1 MTSTLDVY
9 LHGNLTG
16 HLIQDDDGQ
25 TLFEYTPDWLKN
37 PNAIPLS
44 ISLPLQEGKFGE
56 KYCKPFFAGVLPD
69 TAKRKLIAR
78 NLGISANNDFSM
90 LEQIGGECAG
100 AITFLSTGTKLS
112 DSTGNYRS
120 LSSAELEK
128 ILIELPKRP
137 LMAGESGVRLSLAGA
152 QDKIA
157 VYKKDGQLF
166 LPLDNAP
173 SSHII
178 KPDIEEYKGIVF
190 NEAFCMKLAA
200 QMGLPVAEVA
210 TEKAGN
216 IDYLLIERYDRIS
229 KSADDKSILDR
240 VHQEDFCQ
248 ALGIV
253 SERKYQVEGG
263 PSIKD
268 CFDLLRKVSSV
279 PVVDLGHLLDA
290 VIFNFLIGNHDAHG
304 KNFSLLYRTPDN
316 SGSLGKIRLAPLY
329 DLICTPVYS
338 NLSKKMAM
346 KIGKVYELS
355 DVDPRQFEKLADDI
369 GFTKPLV
376 KRKVIEHA
384 KKLLQLIDKV
394 QITHTVTDEIRKFIS
409 DHCSTVLDRFTND
422 ESKKQV
428 VIQ

>member
-1 MTSTLDVY
+1 MTGKLDVY
-9 LHGNLTG
+9 LHNILIG
-16 HLIQDDDGQ
+16 HLIQDDHGQ
-25 TLFEYTPDWLKN
+25 ILFEYISDWLKN

-44 ISLPLQEGKFGE
+44 ISLPLQEGIFGE
-56 KYCKPFFAGVLPD
+56 KYCKPFFAGVLPE

-112 DSTGNYRS
+112 DNTGNYRS

-137 LMAGESGVRLSLAGA
+137 LMAGERGVRLSLAGA

-166 LPLDNAP
+166 LPLENIP

-190 NEAFCMKLAA
+190 NEVFCMKLAA
-200 QMGLPVAEVA
+200 QMGLPVAAVA

-216 IDYLLIERYDRIS
+216 INYLLIERYDRVS
-229 KSADDKSILDR
+229 KAADDKSVLDR

-253 SERKYQVEGG
+253 PERKYQAEGG

-279 PVVDLGHLLDA
+279 PVVDLGYLLDA
-290 VIFNFLIGNHDAHG
+290 VIFNFLIGNNDAHG
-304 KNFSLLYRTPDN
+304 KNFSLIYRTSDK
-316 SGSLGKIRLAPLY
+316 SGSFGKIRLAPLY
-329 DLICTPVYS
+329 DLICTAVYS

-346 KIGKVYELS
+346 KIGKAYELS
-355 DVDPRQFEKLADDI
+355 DVGPRQFEKLAEDI

-376 KRKVIEHA
+376 KRKVIDQA

-394 QITHTVTDEIRKFIS
+394 EITHAVTDEIRKFIS
-409 DHCSTVLDRFTND
+409 DHCFAVLDRFTND
-422 ESKKQV
+422 ESKKQAA
-428 VIQ
+428 IQ

>member
-1 MTSTLDVY
+1 MTGTLDVY
-9 LHGNLTG
+9 LHTTLIG
-16 HLIQDDDGQ
+16 HLIQDDHGQ
-25 TLFEYTPDWLKN
+25 TLFEYNTDWLKN

-44 ISLPLQEGKFGE
+44 ISLPLQEGTFGE
-56 KYCKPFFAGVLPD
+56 KYCKPFFAGVLPE
-69 TAKRKLIAR
+69 TPKRKLIAR

-100 AITFLSTGTKLS
+100 AITFLSKGTKFS
-112 DSTGNYRS
+112 ENTSNYRP

-157 VYKKDGQLF
+157 VYKKDQQLF

-200 QMGLPVAEVA
+200 LMGLPVAPVA
-210 TEKAGN
+210 TEKAGK
-216 IDYLLIERYDRIS
+216 IDYLLIERYDRVV
-229 KSADDKSILDR
+229 KATDDKSVIDR
-240 VHQEDFCQ
+240 IHQEDFCQ

-253 SERKYQVEGG
+253 SERKYQAEGG

-268 CFDLLRKVSSV
+268 CFNLLRKVSSV
-279 PVVDLGHLLDA
+279 PVIDLGHLLDA

-304 KNFSLLYRTPDN
+304 KNFSLLYRTPDK

-346 KIGKVYELS
+346 KIGKAYELS

-376 KRKVIEHA
+376 KRKVIDHA

-394 QITHTVTDEIRKFIS
+394 EITHPVTNEVRKFIS
-409 DHCSTVLDRFTND
+409 DHCSSVLDRFTND
-422 ESKKQV
+422 ESKKQAV
-428 VIQ
+428 V

>member
-1 MTSTLDVY
+1 MTDTLDVY
-9 LHGNLTG
+9 LHNTLIG
-16 HLIQDDDGQ
+16 HLIQDDHGQ

-37 PNAIPLS
+37 PNAISLS
-44 ISLPLQEGKFGE
+44 ISLPLQAGKFGE
-56 KYCKPFFAGVLPD
+56 KYCKPFFAGILPE

-100 AITFLSTGTKLS
+100 AITFVSSGTKLLE
-112 DSTGNYRS
+112 DAGNYRP
-120 LSSAELEK
+120 LSSSELEQ

-157 VYKKDGQLF
+157 VYKKGSELF

-200 QMGLPVAEVA
+200 HMGLPVADVT

-216 IDYLLIERYDRIS
+216 IDYLLIERYDRIA
-229 KSADDKSILDR
+229 KSTNDKSVLDR
-240 VHQEDFCQ
+240 IHQEDFGQ
-248 ALGIV
+248 ALGII
-253 SERKYQVEGG
+253 SERKYQAEGG
-263 PSIKD
+263 PSVKD
-268 CFDLLRKVSSV
+268 CFDLLRKVSSL
-279 PVVDLGHLLDA
+279 PVLDLGHLLDA

-304 KNFSLLYRTPDN
+304 KNFSLLYRTQDK
-316 SGSLGKIRLAPLY
+316 SGSIGKIRLAPLY
-329 DLICTPVYS
+329 DLICTAVYS

-346 KIGKVYELS
+346 KIGRVYELS
-355 DVDPRQFEKLADDI
+355 EVDPWQFEKLADDI
-369 GFTKPLV
+369 GFTKPLM
-376 KRKVIEHA
+376 KRKVIDHA
-384 KKLLQLIDKV
+384 KKMLEQLDQV
-394 QITHTVTDEIRKFIS
+394 QIPHPVVNEIRKFIS
-409 DHCSTVLDRFTND
+409 NHCSSVLDRFTND
-422 ESKKQV
+422 GSKKQV
-428 VIQ
+428 LTQ

>member
-1 MTSTLDVY
+1 MTGTLDVY
-9 LHGNLTG
+9 LHGNLAG
-16 HLIQDDDGQ
+16 HLIQDDHGQ
-25 TLFEYTPDWLKN
+25 TLFEYIPDWLKN

-44 ISLPLQEGKFGE
+44 ISLPLQAGKFAE

-178 KPDIEEYKGIVF
+178 KPDIEEYKGLVF

-210 TEKAGN
+210 TEKTGN
-216 IDYLLIERYDRIS
+216 IDYLLIGRYDRIS

-240 VHQEDFCQ
+240 IHQEDFCQ

-253 SERKYQVEGG
+253 PERKYQAEGG

-304 KNFSLLYRTPDN
+304 KNFSLLYRTQDN
-316 SGSLGKIRLAPLY
+316 GGSFGKIRLAPLY

-346 KIGKVYELS
+346 KIGKAYELS
-355 DVDPRQFEKLADDI
+355 EVDPRQFEKLADEI

-376 KRKVIEHA
+376 KRKVIDRA
-384 KKLLQLIDKV
+384 KRMLQKIDKV
-394 QITHTVTDEIRKFIS
+394 QIPHPVTDEIRKFIG
-409 DHCSTVLDRFTND
+409 DHCSNVLDRFTTD
-422 ESKKQV
+422 ESKKQAA
-428 VIQ
+428 IQ

>member
-9 LHGNLTG
+9 LHSNLTG
-16 HLIQDDDGQ
+16 HLMQDDHGQ
-25 TLFEYTPDWLKN
+25 TWFEYTPDWLRN

-44 ISLPLQEGKFGE
+44 ISLPLQEVKFGE

-69 TAKRKLIAR
+69 IAKRKIIAR

-100 AITFLSTGTKLS
+100 AITFLSTGTNLS

-120 LSSAELEK
+120 LSSAEFGK

-157 VYKKDGQLF
+157 VYEKDGQFF
-166 LPLDNAP
+166 LPLDSAP

-210 TEKAGN
+210 TGKSGN

-229 KSADDKSILDR
+229 KSANDKSVLDR
-240 VHQEDFCQ
+240 IHQEDFCQ

-253 SERKYQVEGG
+253 PERKYEAEGG

-304 KNFSLLYRTPDN
+304 KNFSLLYRTSDR
-316 SGSLGKIRLAPLY
+316 SGSFGKIRLAPLY
-329 DLICTPVYS
+329 DLICTQVYS

-346 KIGKVYELS
+346 KIGKAYELS
-355 DVDPRQFEKLADDI
+355 EVDPREFEKLADEI

-376 KRKVIEHA
+376 KRKVIDHA
-384 KKLLQLIDKV
+384 KKMLQQIDKV
-394 QITHTVTDEIRKFIS
+394 QIPHSVADEIRKFIS
-409 DHCSTVLDRFTND
+409 DHCSSVLDRFT
-422 ESKKQV
+422 K
-428 VIQ
+428 

>member
-1 MTSTLDVY
+1 MTRTLDVY
-9 LHGNLTG
+9 LHGSLTG
-16 HLIQDDDGQ
+16 HLIQDDHGQ
-25 TLFEYTPDWLKN
+25 TLFEYIPDWLKN

-44 ISLPLQEGKFGE
+44 ISLPLQAGKFEE

-69 TAKRKLIAR
+69 NAKRKLIAR

-112 DSTGNYRS
+112 DNSGNYRS

-128 ILIELPKRP
+128 ILFELPKRP

-166 LPLDNAP
+166 LPLGNAP

-190 NEAFCMKLAA
+190 NEAFCMKLATH
-200 QMGLPVAEVA
+200 MGFPVAPIA

-216 IDYLLIERYDRIS
+216 IDYLLIERYDRVS
-229 KSADDKSILDR
+229 KAADDKSVLDR
-240 VHQEDFCQ
+240 IHQEDFCQ

-253 SERKYQVEGG
+253 SERKYQAEGG

-268 CFDLLRKVSSV
+268 CFDLLRKISSV

-316 SGSLGKIRLAPLY
+316 SASFGKVRLAPLY

-346 KIGKVYELS
+346 KIGKAYELS

-369 GFTKPLV
+369 GFTKSLV
-376 KRKVIEHA
+376 KRKVIDHA

-394 QITHTVTDEIRKFIS
+394 QITHPVTDEIRKFIN

-428 VIQ
+428 VKQ

>member
-1 MTSTLDVY
+1 MTGTLDVY
-9 LHGNLTG
+9 LHNILIG
-16 HLIQDDDGQ
+16 HLIQDDNGQ
-25 TLFEYTPDWLKN
+25 TVFEYTSDWLKN

-44 ISLPLQEGKFGE
+44 ISLPLQEGRFGE
-56 KYCKPFFAGVLPD
+56 KYCKPFFAGVLPE

-100 AITFLSTGTKLS
+100 AITFLRTGTKLS
-112 DSTGNYRS
+112 NNTGNYRS
-120 LSSAELEK
+120 LSSAELKK

-157 VYKKDGQLF
+157 VYKHNGQLL

-178 KPDIEEYKGIVF
+178 KPDIKEYKGIVF

-200 QMGLPVAEVA
+200 QMGLPVAPVA

-216 IDYLLIERYDRIS
+216 IDYLLIERYDRES
-229 KSADDKSILDR
+229 KTADDKSVLDR
-240 VHQEDFCQ
+240 IHQEDFCQ

-253 SERKYQVEGG
+253 PERKYQAEGG

-304 KNFSLLYRTPDN
+304 KNFSLLYRTSDN
-316 SGSLGKIRLAPLY
+316 SGSFGKIRLAPLY

-346 KIGKVYELS
+346 AIGRAYELS
-355 DVDPRQFEKLADDI
+355 EVDPRQFEKLADDI

-376 KRKVIEHA
+376 KRKVIDHA
-384 KKLLQLIDKV
+384 KKLIQLIDKA
-394 QITHTVTDEIRKFIS
+394 QIPHPVTDEIRKFIG
-409 DHCSTVLDRFTND
+409 DHCSNVLDRFTTD
-422 ESKKQV
+422 ASKKQAA
-428 VIQ
+428 IQ